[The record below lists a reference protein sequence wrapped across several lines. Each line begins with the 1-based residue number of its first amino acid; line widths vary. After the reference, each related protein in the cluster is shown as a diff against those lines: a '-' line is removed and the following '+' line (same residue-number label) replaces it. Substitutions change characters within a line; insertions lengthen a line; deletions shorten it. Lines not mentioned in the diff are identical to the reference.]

1 MPDSV
6 ITRIVREH
14 GLKPG
19 DAMRTIHGDE
29 IAGSRVIGVSM
40 VVYPQDDHH
49 LLVSES
55 VLTGEETR
63 VILTPDMLAQLG
75 TYSTAQ

>member
-1 MPDSV
+1 MADPV
-6 ITRIVREH
+6 ITRIVEQH

-19 DAMRTIHGDE
+19 DPMRTIHGDVIE
-29 IAGSRVIGVSM
+29 GSRVIGGSM

-63 VILTPDMLAQLG
+63 LILTTDMLSQLRQ
-75 TYSTAQ
+75 YDA

>member
-6 ITRIVREH
+6 ITRIIRDNS
-14 GLKPG
+14 LKPG
-19 DAMRTIHGDE
+19 DVMRTIHGDE
-29 IAGSRVIGVSM
+29 ITGSRVIGGSM

-63 VILTPDMLAQLG
+63 IILTPDMLSQLG
-75 TYSTAQ
+75 AYAA